1 MTEFQY
7 KAFISYSHRD
17 EAWATWLHKALES
30 YRLPRKL
37 VGTKGRYG
45 TIPAKLFPVF
55 RDRDELSSASD
66 LSERVQAALR
76 DSAALVIICSPAAA
90 ASRWVNEEIRS
101 YRKLGRGDRI
111 HCVIVDGDP
120 QSNDPAEACFP
131 PALWEA
137 GAETHHEPLAA
148 DARKWADGKNLARL
162 KLISGILG
170 IRLDE
175 LRRRDQQRK
184 RRLQVVAIAASV
196 AVVALAATAI
206 VSRLAEN
213 TRRQHAEALV
223 SQLVEVSGELE
234 KVADLQTL
242 RSVGERLASYL
253 DTLDQGDLTKA
264 ARLQVGMVLRQ
275 LGEVSR
281 SQGRPEEAMDAFM
294 RSRDAFASLVE
305 DEPGDLEVLFELGQA
320 EFWIGYI
327 HLDRGDWD
335 PATAAISRYLDVSRQ
350 LSQAEP
356 ENAEWA
362 MELAYAHSNL
372 GTIESRKV
380 PVNPDKVLEH
390 MKTAMEYNR
399 RAAELAPEDE
409 YYRLELADSHANL
422 ADAWLDV
429 CDVGQ
434 ALAARLV
441 NVEYARDFHDLEP
454 GNKRLKAR
462 YAYALA
468 GLAWTQRA
476 IGQSDEALASL
487 DESVR
492 LLAELAREDPSN
504 LTFRWNL
511 HRKSAQIVRL
521 TALEGHEEESWAL
534 SAGVEG
540 AMRQLLV
547 EDQSVSVVNGT
558 EFAEFLLAYSELAF
572 RRGDRVLADKWLNEA
587 IDRLRAILAATPD
600 DKNALLA
607 MSLAAYRYWVQ
618 NGQSFV
624 SRQELLPYANPER
637 IENTRGCEEASI
649 AARLAYA
656 EGDNAT
662 AKDYTDYLLD
672 RGFNEPAF
680 RRFCREQGLCID

>member
-1 MTEFQY
+1 MAEFQY

-37 VGTKGRYG
+37 VGSKGRHG

-76 DSAALVIICSPAAA
+76 DSASLVVICSPASA
-90 ASRWVNEEIRS
+90 ASRWVNGEIRS
-101 YRKLGRGDRI
+101 FRALGRGDRI
-111 HCVIVDGDP
+111 HCIVVDGDP
-120 QSNDPAEACFP
+120 QADRLEDSAFP
-131 PALWEA
+131 PALLESEVGEA
-137 GAETHHEPLAA
+137 VEPLAA

-184 RRLQVVAIAASV
+184 RRLRAIAIAASL
-196 AVVALAATAI
+196 AVVALAATTI

-253 DTLDQGDLTKA
+253 DTLDQDDLSKA
-264 ARLQVGMVLRQ
+264 SRIQVGMVLRQ
-275 LGEVSR
+275 LGEVSK
-281 SQGRPEEAMDAFM
+281 SQGRPEDAMDVFT

-305 DEPGDLEVLFELGQA
+305 DEPSDLSLLSELGKA
-320 EFWIGYI
+320 EFWIAYI

-335 PATAAISRYLDVSRQ
+335 AASVPVRRYLHVTQQ
-350 LSQAEP
+350 LAQAEP
-356 ENAEWA
+356 DNAEWA

-372 GTIESRKV
+372 GTIESRHV

-390 MKTAMEYNR
+390 MQTAMEHNR
-399 RAAELAPEDE
+399 RAAELAPDNED
-409 YYRLELADSHANL
+409 YRLELADSHANL

-441 NVEYARDFHDLEP
+441 SVQDARDFHDLEP
-454 GNKRLKAR
+454 GNKRIKKS

-468 GLAWTQRA
+468 GLASTQRA
-476 IGQSDEALASL
+476 IGQTAEAMQSL
-487 DESVR
+487 VTSVG
-492 LLAELAREDPSN
+492 LLNELAREDPSN
-504 LTFRWNL
+504 LTFRWNW
-511 HRKSAQIVRL
+511 HRKRASIAVL
-521 TALEGHEEESWAL
+521 LALQGEAEASWSL
-534 SAGVEG
+534 SADVEG
-540 AMRQLLV
+540 AMRQLLI
-547 EDQSVSVVNGT
+547 EDQLVNVVNDT
-558 EFAEFLLAYSELAF
+558 EFTEFLLAYSELAY

-600 DKNALLA
+600 DKNALLT
-607 MSLAAYRYWVQ
+607 MSQAAYRYWVQ

-624 SRQELLPYANPER
+624 SRQDLLPYAAPGR
-637 IENTRGCEEASI
+637 IENPRGCKEASI

-656 EGDNAT
+656 EGDNVA
-662 AKDYTDYLLD
+662 ARDYTDYLMD
-672 RGFNEPAF
+672 KGFNEPAF
-680 RRFCREQGLCID
+680 RRFCSELELCE